1 MKIKFYVESFLVGGI
16 EKVLLQYLKNID
28 SENNDITLIIGYKQD
43 ELERLKSDIPS
54 NVKVEY
60 VLADDMYCTLK
71 KKKAI
76 GKLSKI
82 EKLKMEG
89 TSWLRKIKIRKRLK
103 ELILPEDIIVDFDMT
118 LSPFMKEFKNK
129 KVTFCHFSLKN
140 YHRGI
145 ERRLKKL
152 GNRLNDYD
160 KVIVISDEMKKEAI
174 EMFPFLEKKLVR
186 IYNSFNFDEIY
197 KLANENIDKDLEGQY
212 ILAIG
217 RLEETQKDFTTLIKA
232 YSKIC
237 DEVEENLYII
247 GDGRHRE
254 QLESLTK
261 DLKIENRVKFLGFRT
276 NPYPYLKRANLF
288 VHSSKFEGFGLVIL
302 EAMILGK
309 MVIATDCPTGPSEL
323 LNNGKNGI
331 LVEIGNIDEM
341 ADNMKKVL
349 LNKEVQ
355 KEYLKNSEEKLKEF
369 DARLVMREFENIL

>member
-103 ELILPEDIIVDFDMT
+103 ELILPEDVIVDFDMT
-118 LSPFMKEFKNK
+118 LSPFMKEFNNK

-160 KVIVISDEMKKEAI
+160 KVIVISDEMKKEGI

-323 LNNGKNGI
+323 LNGGKNGI
-331 LVEIGNIDEM
+331 LVEIGNIDEI

-349 LNKEVQ
+349 LNEEVQ

-369 DARLVMREFENIL
+369 DAKLVMREFENIL

>member
-103 ELILPEDIIVDFDMT
+103 ELISPEDVIVDFDMT

-197 KLANENIDKDLEGQY
+197 KLANENIDKDLEGEY

-349 LNKEVQ
+349 LDKEVQ

>member
-28 SENNDITLIIGYKQD
+28 SENNDITLIIGYKQN

-103 ELILPEDIIVDFDMT
+103 ELISPEDVIVDFDMT

-237 DEVEENLYII
+237 NEVEESLYII

-288 VHSSKFEGFGLVIL
+288 VHSSKFEGLPTVII
-302 EAMILGK
+302 EAMILKK
-309 MVIATDCPTGPSEL
+309 MIIATDCPTGPSEL

-369 DARLVMREFENIL
+369 DAKLVIREFENIL

>member
-103 ELILPEDIIVDFDMT
+103 ELISPEDVIVDFDMT

-237 DEVEENLYII
+237 NEVEESLYII

-288 VHSSKFEGFGLVIL
+288 VHSSKFEGLPTVII
-302 EAMILGK
+302 EAMILKK
-309 MVIATDCPTGPSEL
+309 MIIATDCPTGPSEL

-369 DARLVMREFENIL
+369 DAKLVIREFENIL

>member
-103 ELILPEDIIVDFDMT
+103 ELISPEDVIVDFDMT

-323 LNNGKNGI
+323 LNGGKNGI
-331 LVEIGNIDEM
+331 LVEIGNIDEI
-341 ADNMKKVL
+341 AGNMKKVL

-369 DARLVMREFENIL
+369 DAKLVMREFEKIL

>member
-43 ELERLKSDIPS
+43 ELERLRNDIPS
-54 NVKVEY
+54 NIKVEY

-76 GKLSKI
+76 GKLRKI

-103 ELILPEDIIVDFDMT
+103 ELILPEDVIVDFDMT

-160 KVIVISDEMKKEAI
+160 KVIVISDEMKKEGI

-349 LNKEVQ
+349 LNEEVQ

-369 DARLVMREFENIL
+369 DAKLVMREFENIL

>member
-28 SENNDITLIIGYKQD
+28 RENNDITLIIGYKQD
-43 ELERLKSDIPS
+43 ELERLRNDIPS
-54 NVKVEY
+54 NIKVEY

-103 ELILPEDIIVDFDMT
+103 ELILPEDVIVDFDMT

-197 KLANENIDKDLEGQY
+197 KLANESIDKDLEGQY

-237 DEVEENLYII
+237 NEVEENLYII

-349 LNKEVQ
+349 LNEEVQ

-369 DARLVMREFENIL
+369 DAKLVVREFEKIL

>member
-54 NVKVEY
+54 NIKVEY

-103 ELILPEDIIVDFDMT
+103 ELISPEDVIVDFDMT

-369 DARLVMREFENIL
+369 DAKLVMREFENIL

>member
-103 ELILPEDIIVDFDMT
+103 ELISPEDVIVDFDMT

-197 KLANENIDKDLEGQY
+197 KLANENIDKDLEGEY

-323 LNNGKNGI
+323 LNGGKNGI
-331 LVEIGNIDEM
+331 LVEIGNIDEI
-341 ADNMKKVL
+341 AGNMKKVL
-349 LNKEVQ
+349 LNEEVQ

-369 DARLVMREFENIL
+369 DAKLVMREFEKIL

>member
-43 ELERLKSDIPS
+43 ELERLRNDIPS
-54 NVKVEY
+54 NIKVEY

-76 GKLSKI
+76 GKLRKI

-103 ELILPEDIIVDFDMT
+103 ELILPEDVIVDFDMT

-160 KVIVISDEMKKEAI
+160 KVIVISDEMKKEGI

-237 DEVEENLYII
+237 NEVEENLYII

-288 VHSSKFEGFGLVIL
+288 VHSSKFEGLPTVII
-302 EAMILGK
+302 EAMILKK
-309 MVIATDCPTGPSEL
+309 MIIATDCPTGPSEL

-349 LNKEVQ
+349 LNEEVQ

-369 DARLVMREFENIL
+369 DAKLVMREFEKIL